1 MQRLCTLWFHL
12 AWQVHCST
20 NLQSVGRSLHKWIP
34 HPWAKT
40 VTCVTCEVEAAKIT
54 SLKLQPA
61 PPQLWIFKTEKIDA
75 EICKPLVSGNN
86 DFEKRKSGLAEKK
99 RFWKTKN
106 LPCDQNNRFE
116 NYKPC
121 PAATLDFQDW
131 KKWTLRFAN
140 PSPPGIVV
148 LKNANPGM
156 REKTILKNTKTV
168 NS

>member
-86 DFEKRKSGLAEKK
+86 DFEKRKSGLAEKND
-99 RFWKTKN
+99 FEKTKT
-106 LPCDQNNRFE
+106 
-116 NYKPC
+116 C
-121 PAATLDFQDW
+121 PATKITGLKITNPALPQLWIFKTGKSEHSDLQIPA
-131 KKWTLRFAN
+131 LR
-140 PSPPGIVV
+140 
-148 LKNANPGM
+148 
-156 REKTILKNTKTV
+156 E
-168 NS
+168 